1 MKALVT
7 DFTFPNL
14 DVEEAILRPT
24 GAEFVSGQYRT
35 REQLLPVVVDADVV
49 ITQFAPLTAEV
60 IGVMSK
66 AKAIV
71 RYGIGVDN
79 IDLDAAKAKGIPV
92 ANVPDYCIDEVAD
105 HTLAFMLGLTRQV
118 VSNCVSLRA
127 GKWGLATPFDEMC
140 PLRDRV
146 VGVVGFGRIGR
157 EVVARLRAFKAKVI
171 VFDPVVA
178 AKDIEAAGATAADLA
193 TVLAKSDILTLHCP
207 SNAKTRGL
215 IGSDQFKQMRKG
227 ALLVNVARG
236 DIVDP
241 NALTSALQSGH
252 LGGAALDVF
261 NPEPIPTG
269 HPILSMSNVIV
280 ASHVAS
286 VSGPAVHKLRETVAL
301 QAAMALR
308 GERMPNIVNGM

>member
-14 DVEEAILRPT
+14 EVEEAILRPT

-49 ITQFAPLTAEV
+49 ITQFASLTAEV
-60 IGVMSK
+60 IGAMSK

-140 PLRDRV
+140 PLRDRTRSRSRPSKV
-146 VGVVGFGRIGR
+146 PKIESYQCTRDW
-157 EVVARLRAFKAKVI
+157 LRSTS
-171 VFDPVVA
+171 P
-178 AKDIEAAGATAADLA
+178 LA
-193 TVLAKSDILTLHCP
+193 STCENVLSSD
-207 SNAKTRGL
+207 
-215 IGSDQFKQMRKG
+215 
-227 ALLVNVARG
+227 
-236 DIVDP
+236 
-241 NALTSALQSGH
+241 
-252 LGGAALDVF
+252 
-261 NPEPIPTG
+261 
-269 HPILSMSNVIV
+269 
-280 ASHVAS
+280 
-286 VSGPAVHKLRETVAL
+286 
-301 QAAMALR
+301 
-308 GERMPNIVNGM
+308 